1 MLMRV
6 LLSEISCNKFQFIL
20 LRRHAVGRLVE
31 ALRYRPE
38 GRGFDSG
45 RTIFLGSTQ
54 FVKKLIA
61 GNLVGIKAAD
71 A

>member
-1 MLMRV
+1 MIVRA
-6 LLSEISCNKFQFIL
+6 LLGEISCNKSQYIL
-20 LRRHAVGRLVE
+20 LCWHAMALLVE

-45 RTIFLGSTQ
+45 RTIFQGSTH
-54 FVKKLIA
+54 FVKKMNTRESC
-61 GNLVGIKAAD
+61 GDKGGD